1 MTGTERAAGRGGR
14 TRTLPPERGPL
25 GRVAALRMAGTHRS
39 RRTSMVAADHPGA
52 GRPRSCRSADGAV
65 RGCAGRCFAPL
76 FVRKR
81 KPAKVFSPP

>member
-39 RRTSMVAADHPGA
+39 RRTSIANHN
-52 GRPRSCRSADGAV
+52 R
-65 RGCAGRCFAPL
+65 
-76 FVRKR
+76 
-81 KPAKVFSPP
+81 